1 LSENRTIARPDTPG
15 ERPGRYHFPMQA
27 LLECRPILH
36 SSDIEETRAFLAAR
50 AIRLELLGSARDRAA
65 FAVRY
70 NGIYLK
76 SMWMGYIRYGSK
88 VAAYV
93 SPSRGDYWVHFP
105 LHGRIEVAAGWDTLD
120 CDPLHAAVT
129 SPFDTQVLKSDPQTE
144 RLSLSVHG
152 DALMR
157 HLAVLLDDAP
167 RAPLR
172 LPRSLELE
180 EGFGCGFARLLHAVA
195 DDFCRSG
202 MLSNPLAANDF
213 EQFVMTSL
221 LLSLSHNYSD
231 ALRQRETC
239 VAPRDV
245 RRASEYIRE
254 HAAEPITLA
263 DLVQAS
269 GVAGRT
275 LLQHFRDFYGVSPM
289 RYLRNHR
296 LQRVRDELLSESA
309 GQVSEIASR
318 WGFAHLGRFAA
329 EYRRRFGECPSVT
342 RARGLH

>member
-1 LSENRTIARPDTPG
+1 
-15 ERPGRYHFPMQA
+15 MQA

-36 SSDIEETRAFLAAR
+36 SRDIEETRAFLAAR
-50 AIRLELLGSARDRAA
+50 AIQLELLGSARDWAA
-65 FAVRY
+65 FYVHY

-76 SMWMGYIRYGSK
+76 NMWLGYIRYGAR
-88 VAAYV
+88 VAAHV

-105 LHGRIEVAAGWDTLD
+105 LHGRIEVVTGWDSLD
-120 CDPLHAAVT
+120 CDPQRAAVT
-129 SPFDTQVLKSDPQTE
+129 SPFDTQVLKSDPETA

-152 DALMR
+152 DALTR

-167 RAPLR
+167 REPLR
-172 LPRSLELE
+172 LARALELDD
-180 EGFGCGFARLLHAVA
+180 GFGGGFARLLHAVA
-195 DDFCRSG
+195 GDFCRSG
-202 MLSNPLAANDF
+202 LLANPLAANDF

-221 LLSLSHNYSD
+221 LLSLPHNYSD
-231 ALRQRETC
+231 ALRRRETR

-254 HAAEPITLA
+254 HATDPITLA
-263 DLVQAS
+263 DLVRAS

-275 LLQHFRDFYGVSPM
+275 LLQHFRDFYGVPPM
-289 RYLRNHR
+289 RYLRNRR
-296 LQRVRDELLSESA
+296 LQLVRDDLLAQEA

-318 WGFAHLGRFAA
+318 WGFAHLGRFAV

-342 RARGLH
+342 RARSPLNR